1 MYLEFDVRHQTIS
14 RTDEFEVVANSLHY
28 LFARFTFSEE
38 WEGKQQT
45 AIFSMNN
52 GTNIS
57 VLLTDGECEVPW
69 EVLRGREFWVGVFAG
84 DRITTTPVRVP
95 VQPSVNL
102 NASPGVQPTPSAYE
116 LLVQRVEDA
125 LKKGPYIGPNDNWWV
140 WDATVNDFV
149 DTGVYSHGSS
159 PRIVNGVWWVG
170 DTDTGVAATG
180 PKGDKGDKGDTGNKG
195 DKGDKGDPGNNIQAI
210 TRTAG
215 NGAPGTTDTYTVT
228 LTDGSTTTFSV
239 YNGADGGGAGDMTA
253 AVYDPQG
260 KKTDIFKA
268 IDDAV
273 AGLATGAH
281 ASTHATGG
289 SDPITPEMIG
299 AMRKAIEIPGG
310 ADLNDYKEPGE
321 YYKDSG
327 AETLANYP
335 SAFGSFALK
344 VERTGAYGV
353 GVTQT
358 LKDHQGNVYVRS
370 YAVSSGSDWSA
381 WGKLGKDGDFLP
393 LAGGTVDG
401 SLSVNHGSGTLLSW
415 LVDTETA
422 TAIEAYRGNNVGRF
436 HVVVYDNNADAYL
449 SFSDGV
455 TWTTH
460 KLYHTGNLPV
470 EAATAEIVE

>member
-95 VQPSVNL
+95 VQASVNL

-125 LKKGPYIGPNDNWWV
+125 LTKGPHIGPNDNWWV

-215 NGAPGTTDTYTVT
+215 TGAPGTTDTYTVT

-253 AVYDPQG
+253 IVYDPQG
-260 KKTDIFKA
+260 KKTDVFKA
-268 IDDAV
+268 IDDAASGLLKNTGDTMKGNFFVERAAFPQIIVRDSTQQRDGFFQYAENGLLFLQNIPTNGDGNNRSIVILGNESTDDKDLLRV
-273 AGLATGAH
+273 AKIVGGTWQTSKVYHENHKPTPKEVGAYPTPVKTI
-281 ASTHATGG
+281 STLPTPTEEVSYFVDIADQTFPVPWGHLDIRYG
-289 SDPITPEMIG
+289 SYT
-299 AMRKAIEIPGG
+299 
-310 ADLNDYKEPGE
+310 GE
-321 YYKDSG
+321 YVAIFKSTGTDVNIYYNMWK
-327 AETLANYP
+327 N
-335 SAFGSFALK
+335 GSWNGWEKML
-344 VERTGAYGV
+344 
-353 GVTQT
+353 
-358 LKDHQGNVYVRS
+358 
-370 YAVSSGSDWSA
+370 
-381 WGKLGKDGDFLP
+381 
-393 LAGGTVDG
+393 
-401 SLSVNHGSGTLLSW
+401 
-415 LVDTETA
+415 
-422 TAIEAYRGNNVGRF
+422 
-436 HVVVYDNNADAYL
+436 
-449 SFSDGV
+449 
-455 TWTTH
+455 
-460 KLYHTGNLPV
+460 HTGNLPV

>member
-84 DRITTTPVRVP
+84 DRITSTPVRVP
-95 VQPSVNL
+95 VQASVNL

-215 NGAPGTTDTYTVT
+215 TGAPGTTDTYTVT

-253 AVYDPQG
+253 TVYDPQG
-260 KKTDIFKA
+260 KKTDVFKA
-268 IDDAV
+268 IEDAV
-273 AGLATGAH
+273 AGLVTGAH
-281 ASTHATGG
+281 ASTHATGS

-299 AMRKAIEIPGG
+299 AAANHAFVTGVDLLEWAKAQTVGGTFFTNNDVTGVPVPGFWHGVLTLG
-310 ADLNDYKEPGE
+310 AANGDKGLFIFND
-321 YYKDSG
+321 
-327 AETLANYP
+327 
-335 SAFGSFALK
+335 
-344 VERTGAYGV
+344 TGAYCIATMARAFDTSV
-353 GVTQT
+353 WQSIA
-358 LKDHQGNVYVRS
+358 Y
-370 YAVSSGSDWSA
+370 
-381 WGKLGKDGDFLP
+381 GDFLP
-393 LAGGTVDG
+393 LAGGILRGDLSLQKAANG
-401 SLSVNHGSGTLLSW
+401 SAHFFKNH
-415 LVDTETA
+415 TETA
-422 TAIEAYRGNNVGRF
+422 DYGTEVRDINVGGA
-436 HVVVYDNNADAYL
+436 VAGISMNAEQQKIHAKFVNGGQTYL
-449 SFSDGV
+449 
-455 TWTTH
+455 H
-460 KLYHTGNLPV
+460 ELYHTGNLPV